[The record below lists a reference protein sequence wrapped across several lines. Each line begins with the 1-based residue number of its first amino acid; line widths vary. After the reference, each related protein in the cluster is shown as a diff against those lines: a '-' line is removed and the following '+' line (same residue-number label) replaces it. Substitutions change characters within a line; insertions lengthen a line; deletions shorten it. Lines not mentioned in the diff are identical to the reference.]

1 MKNILILF
9 ALVFLCGCHGQYLID
24 HYIDVK
30 KSDGNYAVGVD
41 LGEIIKENYP
51 LICCETPEDLRVAE
65 GEEVDPL
72 WRRMRIYYGGRGFD
86 GNVSIHWFAGVGKI
100 FLRFVDVPD
109 DKADIFLKNLENVLK
124 AYGLSLEYKKVWK
137 GTGSI
142 LVSY

>member
-1 MKNILILF
+1 MKNILAVF

-24 HYIDVK
+24 YNFDVK
-30 KSDGNYAVGVD
+30 KSDGNYAVGID
-41 LGEIIKENYP
+41 FSEIIKENYP
-51 LICCETPEDLRVAE
+51 FIYCQTPEDLWIAE

-86 GNVSIHWFAGVGKI
+86 GNVVIVWLAADGKI
-100 FLRFVDVPD
+100 FLRFVEVPD
-109 DKADIFLKNLENVLK
+109 DKADIFLKNLENVLR
-124 AYGLSLEYKKVWK
+124 AYDLSLECKKVWR